1 MLIYT
6 PNITNRIRYIF
17 QTIFVDV
24 WNTSYELTD
33 DLIRF
38 QNHDGPKLNYS
49 MRILQ
54 EELFVECHDLLGEKG
69 ISDQEIHITKW
80 EGLPVFFQ
88 TSSYSSLPFDVFAA
102 SFYLLSRYEEY
113 LPHIRDNH
121 ERFMAKES
129 LAFQHGFLQK
139 PLVNLW
145 LQKLLFLIQQ
155 AHPDFRPQGSEFKFI
170 STIDIDNAYCYLEKG
185 LARTIGAFARSLWKG
200 EKEEVKERWEVL
212 RKKHSDPYDT
222 FELQLALQEK
232 YDLEVVYFVL
242 LADYGLN
249 DKNIPFQ
256 SRKFQ
261 LLIKHL
267 SDHAQVGIHP
277 SFGSNDDDAKLK
289 EEWKRLKNIIKR
301 EVTISRQHFLK
312 LSFPTTYRNL
322 IDLGVQHDY
331 TMGYAAYPGFRA
343 SICHPFYFYDLEL
356 EQSTSLRV
364 HPFIVMDATFNYY
377 LDFTPEQA
385 LSLTEELMQE
395 VKKVNGTF
403 VTLWHNETW
412 SEHGAWKGWSQL
424 YEEIVKL
431 TKS

>member
-6 PNITNRIRYIF
+6 PDITNRIRYIF

-33 DLIRF
+33 DLLRF
-38 QNHDGPKLNYS
+38 QNHAGPKLNYS
-49 MRILQ
+49 ISRLG
-54 EELFVECHDLLGEKG
+54 EEIFVECHDLLSEKG
-69 ISDQEIHITKW
+69 ISDQKILITEW
-80 EGLPVFFQ
+80 DGLPVFFQ

-102 SFYLLSRYEEY
+102 SFFLLSRYEEY
-113 LPHIRDNH
+113 LPHIRDH
-121 ERFMAKES
+121 YERFMAKES
-129 LAFQHGFLQK
+129 LAFQYGFLQK
-139 PLVNLW
+139 PLVNFW
-145 LQKLLFLIQQ
+145 LQKLLLMIQKT
-155 AHPDFRPQGSEFKFI
+155 HPEFRPEGSDFKFI

-185 LARTIGAFARSLWKG
+185 FARTIGAFARSLWKG
-200 EKEEVKERWEVL
+200 EKEEVKERFEVL
-212 RKKHSDPYDT
+212 RKKKSDPYDT

-232 YDLEVVYFVL
+232 YDLEVIYFVL

-261 LLIKHL
+261 LLIKNL
-267 SDHAQVGIHP
+267 ADHAQVGIHP

-289 EEWKRLKNIIKR
+289 EEWKRLKNTLKR
-301 EVTISRQHFLK
+301 EVTLSRQHFLK

-331 TMGYAAYPGFRA
+331 TMGYATYPGFRA
-343 SICHPFYFYDLEL
+343 SICHPFHFYDLEL
-356 EQSTSLRV
+356 EQSTSLKI
-364 HPFIVMDATFNYY
+364 HPFIVMDATFKYY
-377 LDFTPEQA
+377 LDFNPEQA
-385 LSLTEELMQE
+385 LSLTNELMQE

-431 TKS
+431 AKS

>member
-6 PNITNRIRYIF
+6 PEITNRIRYIF
-17 QTIFVDV
+17 QTIFVDI
-24 WNTSYELTD
+24 WNISYELTD
-33 DLIRF
+33 DLFHF
-38 QNHDGPKLNYS
+38 QNYDGPKLNYS
-49 MRILQ
+49 MRKI
-54 EELFVECHDLLGEKG
+54 EEEFFIECHDLLIEKG
-69 ISDQEIHITKW
+69 ISDQEIQITEW

-113 LPHIRDNH
+113 LPHIRDH
-121 ERFMAKES
+121 YERFMAKES

-145 LQKLLFLIQQ
+145 L
-155 AHPDFRPQGSEFKFI
+155 
-170 STIDIDNAYCYLEKG
+170 
-185 LARTIGAFARSLWKG
+185 WKG
-200 EKEEVKERWEVL
+200 EKKEMKERWEVL
-212 RKKHSDPYDT
+212 RKKQPDPYDT
-222 FELQLALQEK
+222 FDLQLALKEK
-232 YDLEVVYFVL
+232 YDLEVIYFVL

-267 SDHAQVGIHP
+267 SDHTPVGIHP
-277 SFGSNDDDAKLK
+277 SFGSNYDHEKLK
-289 EEWKRLKNIIKR
+289 NELKRLKNIIKR
-301 EVTISRQHFLK
+301 EVNISRQHFLK
-312 LSFPTTYRNL
+312 LSFPITYRNL
-322 IDLGVQHDY
+322 IDLGIQHDY

-356 EQSTSLRV
+356 EQSTSLLI
-364 HPFIVMDATFNYY
+364 HPFIIMDATFKYY
-377 LDFTPEQA
+377 LDFNPEQA
-385 LSLTEELMQE
+385 LSLTKVLMQE

-403 VTLWHNETW
+403 IILWHNETW

-431 TKS
+431 TKL

>member
-6 PNITNRIRYIF
+6 PTITNRIRYIF

-24 WNTSYELTD
+24 WNTSCELTD

-49 MRILQ
+49 MRRLG
-54 EELFVECHDLLGEKG
+54 EEFFVECHDLLLEKG
-69 ISDQEIHITKW
+69 ISDQEIQIIEL

-113 LPHIRDNH
+113 LPHIRDH
-121 ERFMAKES
+121 YERFMAKES

-139 PLVNLW
+139 PLINLW
-145 LQKLLFLIQQ
+145 LQKLLLLIQQ
-155 AHPDFRPQGSEFKFI
+155 THPDFRPEGSDFKFI

-185 LARTIGAFARSLWKG
+185 LARNIGAFARSLLKG
-200 EKEEVKERWEVL
+200 EKEEVKERLEVL
-212 RKKHSDPYDT
+212 RKKKPDPYDT

-232 YDLEVVYFVL
+232 YDLDVVYFVL

-267 SDHAQVGIHP
+267 ADHAQVGIHP
-277 SFGSNDDDAKLK
+277 SFGSNYDDAKLK

-301 EVTISRQHFLK
+301 EVTFSRQHFLK
-312 LSFPTTYRNL
+312 ISYPTTYRNL

-331 TMGYAAYPGFRA
+331 SMGYAAYPGFRA

-356 EQSTSLRV
+356 EQSTSLRI
-364 HPFIVMDATFNYY
+364 HPFVVMDATFKYY

-385 LSLTEELMQE
+385 FSLTKELIHE

-431 TKS
+431 AKS

>member
-6 PNITNRIRYIF
+6 PTITNRIRYIF

-24 WNTSYELTD
+24 WNTSCELTD

-49 MRILQ
+49 MRRLG
-54 EELFVECHDLLGEKG
+54 EEFFVECHDLLLEKG
-69 ISDQEIHITKW
+69 ISDQEIQIIEL

-113 LPHIRDNH
+113 LPHIRDH
-121 ERFMAKES
+121 YERFMAKES

-139 PLVNLW
+139 PLINLW
-145 LQKLLFLIQQ
+145 LQKLLLLIQQ
-155 AHPDFRPQGSEFKFI
+155 THPDFRPEGSDFKFI

-185 LARTIGAFARSLWKG
+185 LARNIGAFARSLLKG

-212 RKKHSDPYDT
+212 RKKKPDPYDT

-232 YDLEVVYFVL
+232 YDLDVVYFVL

-267 SDHAQVGIHP
+267 ADHAQVGIHP

-301 EVTISRQHFLK
+301 EVTFSRQHFLK
-312 LSFPTTYRNL
+312 ISYPTTYRNL

-331 TMGYAAYPGFRA
+331 SMGYAAYPGFRA

-356 EQSTSLRV
+356 EQSTSLRI
-364 HPFIVMDATFNYY
+364 HPFVVMDATFKYY

-385 LSLTEELMQE
+385 FSLTKELIHE

-431 TKS
+431 AKS

>member
-1 MLIYT
+1 MLVYT
-6 PNITNRIRYIF
+6 PQITNRIRYIF
-17 QTIFVDV
+17 QTIFEDV
-24 WNTSYELTD
+24 WSTPFELTED
-33 DLIRF
+33 VDFF
-38 QNHDGPKLNYS
+38 QNHSGPKLNYS
-49 MRILQ
+49 MRKLGD
-54 EELFVECHDLLGEKG
+54 ELFVESHDLLREKG
-69 ISDQEIHITKW
+69 ISDQEIQLTHW
-80 EGLPVFFQ
+80 EELPVFFQ

-113 LPHIRDNH
+113 LPHIRDH
-121 ERFMAKES
+121 YERFMAKES
-129 LAFQHGFLQK
+129 LAFQYGFLQK

-145 LQKLLFLIQQ
+145 LQKFQKVIQQ
-155 AHPDFRPQGSEFKFI
+155 KYPDFMPAGSEFKFI

-185 LARTIGAFARSLWKG
+185 VARTIGAFARSIWNG
-200 EKEEVKERWEVL
+200 DKEAVKERWEVL
-212 RKKHSDPYDT
+212 RKKQSDPYDT
-222 FELQLALQEK
+222 FELQLALQQK

-267 SDHAQVGIHP
+267 ADHAKVGIHP
-277 SFGSNDDDAKLK
+277 SFGSNYEEGRLK

-301 EVTISRQHFLK
+301 EVSISRQHFLK

-322 IDLGVQHDY
+322 IDLGIQNDY

-364 HPFIVMDATFNYY
+364 HPFVVMDATFKYY

-385 LSLTEELMQE
+385 LSLTKELMQE

-424 YEEIVKL
+424 YEEIIKL
-431 TKS
+431 AKA

>member
-6 PNITNRIRYIF
+6 NNITNRIRYIF
-17 QTIFVDV
+17 QTIFTDV
-24 WNTSYELTD
+24 WNTPYELTN
-33 DLIRF
+33 DLLRF
-38 QNHDGPKLNYS
+38 QKHEGPKINYS
-49 MRILQ
+49 MRKLG
-54 EELFVECHDLLGEKG
+54 EEFFVECNDLLLEKG
-69 ISDQEIHITKW
+69 ISDQEINITEW

-113 LPHIRDNH
+113 LPHIRDH
-121 ERFMAKES
+121 YERFMAKES

-145 LQKLLFLIQQ
+145 LQKLLFMIQKS
-155 AHPDFRPQGSEFKFI
+155 HPNFRPEGSEFKFV

-185 LARTIGAFARSLWKG
+185 FARTIGAFSRSLWNGK
-200 EKEEVKERWEVL
+200 KEEVKERWKVL
-212 RKKHSDPYDT
+212 RKIQSDPYDT
-222 FELQLALQEK
+222 FDLQLALQEK

-267 SDHAQVGIHP
+267 ADHAKVGIHP
-277 SFGSNDDDAKLK
+277 SFGSNKDDGKLK
-289 EEWKRLKNIIKR
+289 EEWIRLKNIIKR
-301 EVTISRQHFLK
+301 EVTMSRQHFLK
-312 LSFPTTYRNL
+312 LTFPKTYRNL
-322 IDLGVQHDY
+322 IDLGIHHDY
-331 TMGYAAYPGFRA
+331 SMGYAAYPGFRA
-343 SICHPFYFYDLEL
+343 SVCHPFYFYDLEL
-356 EQSTSLRV
+356 EQSTSLKI
-364 HPFIVMDATFNYY
+364 HPFTVMDATFKYY
-377 LDFTPEQA
+377 LNFTPAQA
-385 LSLTEELMQE
+385 LSLTKELIHE

-431 TKS
+431 SKS

>member
-6 PNITNRIRYIF
+6 PDITNRIRYIF

-24 WNTSYELTD
+24 WNTPYELTD

-38 QNHDGPKLNYS
+38 QNHDGLKLNYS
-49 MRILQ
+49 MSRLG
-54 EELFVECHDLLGEKG
+54 EEFFVECHDLLLEKG
-69 ISDQEIHITKW
+69 ISDQEIQLTEW

-113 LPHIRDNH
+113 LPHIRDH
-121 ERFMAKES
+121 YERFMAKES

-145 LQKLLFLIQQ
+145 LQKLLLLIQQ
-155 AHPDFRPQGSEFKFI
+155 THPDFRPEGSDFKFI

-200 EKEEVKERWEVL
+200 EKEEVKERFEVL
-212 RKKHSDPYDT
+212 RKKKSDPYDT
-222 FELQLALQEK
+222 FELQLSLQEK
-232 YDLEVVYFVL
+232 YDLEVIYFVL

-261 LLIKHL
+261 LLIKNL
-267 SDHAQVGIHP
+267 ADHAQVGIHP

-289 EEWKRLKNIIKR
+289 EEWKRLKNILKR
-301 EVTISRQHFLK
+301 EVTLSRQHFLK

-322 IDLGVQHDY
+322 IDLGVQDDY
-331 TMGYAAYPGFRA
+331 TMGYATYPGFRA
-343 SICHPFYFYDLEL
+343 SICHPFHFYDLEL
-356 EQSTSLRV
+356 EQSTPLRIY
-364 HPFIVMDATFNYY
+364 PFIVMDATFKYY
-377 LDFTPEQA
+377 LDFNPEQA
-385 LSLTEELMQE
+385 LSLTKELMQE

-412 SEHGAWKGWSQL
+412 SEHGAWKGWSLL

-431 TKS
+431 AKS